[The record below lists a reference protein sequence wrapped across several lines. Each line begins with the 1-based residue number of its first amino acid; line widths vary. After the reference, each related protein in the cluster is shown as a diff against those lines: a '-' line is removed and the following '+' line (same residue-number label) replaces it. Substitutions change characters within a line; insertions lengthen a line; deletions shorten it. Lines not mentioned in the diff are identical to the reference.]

1 MTGEYHVGCGI
12 TAIYAGKIRE
22 DKNGNLVWSGKKSDV
37 TKECFSAVVNYLLM
51 EDKSECK
58 GWVDR
63 KTGKEYILRLEEAK
77 E

>member
-1 MTGEYHVGCGI
+1 MSEYHVGCGI
-12 TAIYAGKIRE
+12 AGIYAGKIRE

-37 TKECFSAVVNYLLM
+37 TGECFSAVVNYLLM
-51 EDKSECK
+51 KDKRESK

-63 KTGKEYILRLEEAK
+63 KTGKEYVLKLEEVT